1 MKKKI
6 LNYLRRLFCFQVY
19 EFFIVSYN
27 DKIHEVSDFI
37 SMPVYRIG
45 PNSIKFTIK
54 SSKEALELFNSITS
68 EFNGLLVSYY
78 GKTVNR
84 ARFSIWAFMMKMI
97 NI

>member
-1 MKKKI
+1 MKKI
-6 LNYLRRLFCFQVY
+6 LNYIRSLFCFQMY

-37 SMPVYRIG
+37 SMPVDRIG

-54 SSKEALELFNSITS
+54 SSKEALVMFNSITS

-84 ARFSIWAFMMKMI
+84 ARFSIWAFIKELCST
-97 NI
+97 